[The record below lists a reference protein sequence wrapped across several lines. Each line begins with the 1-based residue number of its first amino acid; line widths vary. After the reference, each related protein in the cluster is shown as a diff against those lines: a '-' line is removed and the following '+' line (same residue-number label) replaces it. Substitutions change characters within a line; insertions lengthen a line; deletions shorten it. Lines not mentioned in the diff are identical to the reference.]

1 MCYINKYWL
10 IEIRVCIFYLLF
22 YMLLFCLL
30 HQCYIITPLL
40 STLSPLLSAPG
51 PGPDQG
57 LTRAWPGPEQG
68 LIRAWTGPEQGL
80 NSAWPGPEQ
89 GMSRTL
95 DQGLG
100 CSLGMCRNFFYKH
113 FSLALR
119 KSYLLPQFSIVCPHS
134 LLMDCMSVPLGLQN
148 IYWS

>member
-1 MCYINKYWL
+1 MCASFIFFFTCCCFVFYISATSSL
-10 IEIRVCIFYLLF
+10 PFCPHC
-22 YMLLFCLL
+22 LLFC
-30 HQCYIITPLL
+30 PLPDQGL
-40 STLSPLLSAPG
+40 IRAW

-57 LTRAWPGPEQG
+57 LNRAWPGPEQG

-134 LLMDCMSVPLGLQN
+134 LLMDCMSVPLGLHN
-148 IYWS
+148 RDVSH